1 MLPAE
6 DFEEF
11 DILPHLLEA
20 IAFLSRAET
29 SGGCAFVHCNY
40 GVNRSGVVAAAYLMV
55 AERKPL
61 LQVSPFTPIQAQL
74 VPTILVHF
82 RGREA
87 PGFRLSTMLIHGC
100 NCTHACIH
108 TYIFYFSN
116 PEHTHKIST

>member
-20 IAFLSRAET
+20 IAFVSRAET

-61 LQVSPFTPIQAQL
+61 LQVSPYSDPSTARAHDFGSLQGA
-74 VPTILVHF
+74 
-82 RGREA
+82 GGA
-87 PGFRLSTMLIHGC
+87 GFPFID
-100 NCTHACIH
+100 HAY
-108 TYIFYFSN
+108 TRM
-116 PEHTHKIST
+116 